1 MPKPWMICIRLLDA
15 VAMNVSIV
23 ARFST
28 SFRVPL
34 IPQRWNLPLGP
45 LHATADIQW
54 QFGSCKIP

>member
-1 MPKPWMICIRLLDA
+1 MICIRLLDA